1 MKRIPALALLVLLSM
16 CPGAARAWFVGDAI
30 QIQILEENV
39 KQTLDLRQ
47 QLSQLGSVLQT
58 TRDNLEFARSTYV
71 LAQDVIH
78 FNPDQFLREAQAYFY
93 AHNPELAAAKDLA
106 SDVSRNGVKGTY
118 FNAGPL
124 NQQVA
129 IFTEDKEA
137 KACGC
142 DCYGRPSQGQ
152 PDACMPTCAAAHV
165 RGYPFA
171 GCDKATVAADA
182 SSSAIDRE
190 AARRLS
196 AATALTIEDKDLRE
210 KLLQRPSSP
219 DASDG
224 LMLATLARTDPAAA
238 DALLRQ
244 RALAAS
250 ARSEARALRQR
261 LQQGNVT
268 VGDAT
273 MLAARTSSLAAEQL
287 AAIRDDQAKQTAME
301 QRKLTAEEE
310 ARAQGAREMRLH
322 ALHFSD
328 MVFMSL
334 SSRSGV
340 PPEPRWEP

>member
-16 CPGAARAWFVGDAI
+16 RPGAARAWFVGDAVQIKILQENI
-30 QIQILEENV
+30 Q
-39 KQTLDLRQ
+39 QTINLSQ
-47 QLSQLGSVLQT
+47 QLSQLGSVLRT
-58 TRDNLEFARSTYV
+58 TRDNLEFARSTYA

-93 AHNPELAAAKDLA
+93 AHNPELAAARDLA
-106 SDVSRNGVKGTY
+106 GDISRNGVRATY

-129 IFTEDKEA
+129 IFMEDKEA

-142 DCYGRPSQGQ
+142 DCHGQPAQGQ
-152 PDACMPTCAAAHV
+152 PDSCMPTCSAAHA

-171 GCDKATVAADA
+171 GCEKTTEAADA
-182 SSSAIDRE
+182 SSNVIDKE

-196 AATALTIEDKDLRE
+196 AAAALSIEDPDVRE

-224 LMLATLARTDPAAA
+224 LMLASLARTDPAAA

-250 ARSEARALRQR
+250 ARKEARALHQR
-261 LQQGNVT
+261 LQQGNVN
-268 VGDAT
+268 VGDAAL
-273 MLAARTSSLAAEQL
+273 LAARTSSLAAEQL
-287 AAIRDDQAKQTAME
+287 SAIREDQAKQIAME
-301 QRKLTAEEE
+301 QQRHAAEEE
-310 ARAQGAREMRLH
+310 ARAREARDMRLH